1 MIAMKTTIVS
11 IILLLV
17 ATLPRTASAGP
28 TVLVRVTPAEAAWS
42 SGSIEE
48 KLIIRMSRDTA
59 LRVVRV
65 NGANSDLPSFPKD
78 RYNVDSLVEWGLEIG
93 GQYLML
99 VDVHDE
105 RLERRKSW
113 HIPLFFH
120 KYVTVGIISGEL
132 RLIDLNQGVLLVS
145 QPFLREQEAKRI
157 FQASPDDDIN
167 HPNLHMTAPGKL
179 VFFDQMEDRLCD
191 QLLESIGFKE
201 RGNDG
206 E

>member
-1 MIAMKTTIVS
+1 MKSIFVGIV
-11 IILLLV
+11 ILLV
-17 ATLPRTASAGP
+17 AILPRIASAGP
-28 TVLVRVTPAEAAWS
+28 NILLRVTPAEAAWS
-42 SGSIEE
+42 SSSIEE
-48 KLIIRMSRDTA
+48 KLLIRMNRDTA
-59 LRVVRV
+59 LQVISV
-65 NGANSDLPSFPKD
+65 NGDDRDLPTFPRD
-78 RYNVDSLVEWGLEIG
+78 RYNVDSLVEWGSEIG

-113 HIPLFFH
+113 HLPLFFH

-132 RLIDLNQGVLLVS
+132 RLIDLNQGVLLIS
-145 QPFLREQEAKRI
+145 LPFSTELEAKRI
-157 FQASPDDDIN
+157 FQASPDDDVN

-191 QLLESIGFKE
+191 QLLESIGFTV

>member
-1 MIAMKTTIVS
+1 MKNIFVGIV
-11 IILLLV
+11 ILLV
-17 ATLPRTASAGP
+17 AILPRIASAGP
-28 TVLVRVTPAEAAWS
+28 NILLRVTPAEAAWS
-42 SGSIEE
+42 SSSIEE
-48 KLIIRMSRDTA
+48 KLLIRMNRDTA
-59 LRVVRV
+59 LQVISV
-65 NGANSDLPSFPKD
+65 NGDDRDLPSFPRD
-78 RYNVDSLVEWGLEIG
+78 RYNVDSLVEWGSEIG

-113 HIPLFFH
+113 HLPLFFH

-132 RLIDLNQGVLLVS
+132 RLIDLNQGVLLIS
-145 QPFLREQEAKRI
+145 LPFSTELEAKRI
-157 FQASPDDDIN
+157 FQASPDDDVN

-191 QLLESIGFKE
+191 QLLESIGFTV

>member
-1 MIAMKTTIVS
+1 MKSIFVGIV
-11 IILLLV
+11 ILLV
-17 ATLPRTASAGP
+17 AILPRIASAGP
-28 TVLVRVTPAEAAWS
+28 NILLRVTPAEAAWS
-42 SGSIEE
+42 SSSIEE
-48 KLIIRMSRDTA
+48 KLLIRMNRDTA
-59 LRVVRV
+59 LQVISV
-65 NGANSDLPSFPKD
+65 NGDDRDLPSFPRD
-78 RYNVDSLVEWGLEIG
+78 RYNVDSLVAWGSEIG

-113 HIPLFFH
+113 HLPLFFH

-132 RLIDLNQGVLLVS
+132 RLIDLNQGVLLIS
-145 QPFLREQEAKRI
+145 LPFSTELEAKRI
-157 FQASPDDDIN
+157 FQASPDDDVN

-191 QLLESIGFKE
+191 QLLESIGFTV